1 MTPDRPAS
9 LRPGPGP
16 ATPHTFIVWV
26 EDRPGVLNRIVTL
39 FRRRAY
45 NIDSLTV
52 GRTEKPGVSRI
63 TLVARADSHTARHL
77 EANLYKI
84 VDVLAVEDVTSQASV
99 IREMAFVKLTGKH
112 RAEVMQLCEVFRARV
127 VDLAPG
133 AVTIE
138 GTGSQEKIDGLIEAL
153 RPYGIIELV
162 RTGAVAIT
170 RGLPEQGA
178 STPVALL
185 PEPARTKAG

>member
-1 MTPDRPAS
+1 MIPERPAS

-16 ATPHTFIVWV
+16 AVPHTFIVWV

-52 GRTEKPGVSRI
+52 GRTEKKGVSRI
-63 TLVARADSHTARHL
+63 TLVARADNHTARHL

-84 VDVLAVEDVTSQASV
+84 VDVLAVEDVTGQPAV
-99 IREMAFVKLTGKH
+99 VREMAFVKMGGKH
-112 RAEVMQLCEVFRARV
+112 RTEVMQLCEVFRARV

-138 GTGSQEKIDGLIEAL
+138 GTGSPAKIDGLIEAL
-153 RPYGIIELV
+153 RPYGILELV

-170 RGLPEQGA
+170 RGLTEQAPA
-178 STPVALL
+178 SQPALD
-185 PEPARTKAG
+185 KAG